1 MGGWISVNERMPD
14 EDQYVVFASF
24 YSWGRQLMELDAV
37 VAGQFWN
44 GSFHLNSEGLEASNY
59 DGGACITLNMNPTH
73 WMPLPEP
80 PKDVE

>member
-24 YSWGRQLMELDAV
+24 YSWGQQLMELDGV

-80 PKDVE
+80 PKDGE